1 MEMGIFNGSE
11 SLFYLLGALT
21 LALVF
26 GLIYMHKIYN
36 FKWYATLLAALGI
49 FQTVFTMAWW
59 ISSIQEGEPQ
69 AGNMGLLAFGAL
81 AMVRRRSR
89 RIWSI
94 SRPAVSGR
102 IPRLSARWAAVT
114 TD

>member
-1 MEMGIFNGSE
+1 MGIFNGSE
-11 SLFYLLGALT
+11 SLFYILGALT

-49 FQTVFTMAWW
+49 FQTIFTIAWW

-69 AGNMGLLAFGAL
+69 AGNMGLLTFGVPAL
-81 AMVRRRSR
+81 LLFGFAQRL
-89 RIWSI
+89 I
-94 SRPAVSGR
+94 SKKKAEIIVAEEPEAET
-102 IPRLSARWAAVT
+102 P
-114 TD
+114 

>member
-1 MEMGIFNGSE
+1 MGIFNGSE

-69 AGNMGLLAFGAL
+69 AGNMGSLAFGVPAL
-81 AMVRRRSR
+81 LLLGITQRLITKRK
-89 RIWSI
+89 
-94 SRPAVSGR
+94 AV
-102 IPRLSARWAAVT
+102 IKVAEEPEAET
-114 TD
+114 P

>member
-1 MEMGIFNGSE
+1 MGIFNGSE

-69 AGNMGLLAFGAL
+69 AGNMGLLAFGVPAL
-81 AMVRRRSR
+81 LLLGITQRLITKRK
-89 RIWSI
+89 
-94 SRPAVSGR
+94 AV
-102 IPRLSARWAAVT
+102 IKVAEEPET
-114 TD
+114 ETP

>member
-1 MEMGIFNGSE
+1 MGIFNGSE

-69 AGNMGLLAFGAL
+69 AGNMGLLAFGVPAL
-81 AMVRRRSR
+81 LLLGITQRLITKRK
-89 RIWSI
+89 
-94 SRPAVSGR
+94 AV
-102 IPRLSARWAAVT
+102 IKVT
-114 TD
+114 EEPEVETS

>member
-1 MEMGIFNGSE
+1 MGIFNGSE

-69 AGNMGLLAFGAL
+69 AGNMGLLAFGVPVNRATG
-81 AMVRRRSR
+81 RN
-89 RIWSI
+89 RISLCVGL
-94 SRPAVSGR
+94 RP
-102 IPRLSARWAAVT
+102 
-114 TD
+114 

>member
-11 SLFYLLGALT
+11 ALFYLLGALT

-69 AGNMGLLAFGAL
+69 AGNMGLLAFGVPAL
-81 AMVRRRSR
+81 LLLGITQRLITKRK
-89 RIWSI
+89 
-94 SRPAVSGR
+94 AV
-102 IPRLSARWAAVT
+102 IKVAEEPEAET
-114 TD
+114 P